1 MLANKGIIE
10 NELLQKRNHF
20 KTEAAI
26 LEEVSRILNQNE
38 HARDAI
44 KETLHAKS
52 STDSN
57 DFNPDLLQTDKIYHL
72 TQIRSVCI
80 NYRLR
85 FLDSSQFKDGMPEE
99 AISKI
104 NALEKLHETKLE
116 GFKIMAPSKAF
127 ELKNADDPLLFAPI
141 GNDYY
146 YLIHQWGNE
155 INPLRKWLVKPFENL
170 MNFTWFCLILS
181 LIITWLTPENNLSKS
196 IPMARTIIFLF
207 AFKSVIAVLMYAFFM
222 MGKNFN
228 NAIWSRPF
236 YNN

>member
-1 MLANKGIIE
+1 MNRGIIE
-10 NELLQKRNHF
+10 SELLKERNHF
-20 KTEAAI
+20 KSEKGI
-26 LEEVSRILNQNE
+26 LEEVSRILSDNE
-38 HARDAI
+38 HTRALI
-44 KETLHAKS
+44 KQTLQEKS

-57 DFNPDLLQTDKIYHL
+57 NFNSDLLQTDKIYHI
-72 TQIRSVCI
+72 TQIRKVCI
-80 NYRLR
+80 SYRLR
-85 FLDSSQFKDGMPEE
+85 FLDSSSFKSGIPEE

-104 NALEKLHETKLE
+104 NALEKQHNTKLR

-155 INPLRKWLVKPFENL
+155 INPLRKWLVKPFKNL
-170 MNFTWFCLILS
+170 MTFTWFCLLIS
-181 LIITWLTPENNLSKS
+181 LIITLLTPESNLSKS
-196 IPMARTIIFLF
+196 VPAAKIIVFLF

-228 NAIWSRPF
+228 NAIWARPY

>member
-1 MLANKGIIE
+1 MNRGIIE
-10 NELLQKRNHF
+10 NELLKERIHF
-20 KTEAAI
+20 KSENDI
-26 LEEVSRILNQNE
+26 LDEVSRILSDHE
-38 HARDAI
+38 HDRAFI
-44 KETLHAKS
+44 KQTLREKS

-57 DFNPDLLQTDKIYHL
+57 NFNLEELQTDRIFHI
-72 TQIRSVCI
+72 TQIRKVCI
-80 NYRLR
+80 SYRLR
-85 FLDSSQFKDGMPEE
+85 FLDSSSFKSGIPEE

-104 NALEKLHETKLE
+104 NALEKRHNTKLQ

-170 MNFTWFCLILS
+170 MTFTWFCVIIS
-181 LIITWLTPENNLSKS
+181 LIVTLLTPENNLSKS
-196 IPMARTIIFLF
+196 VPAAKIIIFLF

-228 NAIWSRPF
+228 NAIWARPY